1 MKVQLATMMKQ
12 FHDRALELTDVE
24 IDFGKLLNLERAS
37 QKRVIENVED
47 HSREKV
53 QGKVD

>member
-24 IDFGKLLNLERAS
+24 IDFGKLLNLERVS
-37 QKRVIENVED
+37 QKRVIEKVED
-47 HSREKV
+47 HTREKV